1 MKNNSIMIY
10 GAGGH
15 ATSVYNLAI
24 DLNLNIDCFID
35 PFTSLDSKFGRKILS
50 YYDIKSNPK
59 SIVIAI
65 GDNKIRKQIYKSLLK
80 HTNLIFPK
88 LIHPSVY
95 VSRLSNISEGTVI
108 MPGASI
114 GPNCTIGKFCIIN
127 SNVSVDHDCEVK
139 DFSSLSPGVTVA
151 GNVNIG
157 ESTTIYMN
165 SAIANSVSIGNNA
178 IIGACSFV
186 KDNVADN
193 QINYGIPSKN
203 R

>member
-1 MKNNSIMIY
+1 MKSNSITIF

-15 ATSVYNLAI
+15 ATSVYSLAI
-24 DLNLNIDCFID
+24 DLNLNIDLFID
-35 PFTSLDSKFGRKILS
+35 PYTSLNFKFGRKILS
-50 YYDIKSNPK
+50 SYDFKTNSK

-65 GDNKIRKQIYKSLLK
+65 GDSKIRAQIYNSLLN

-88 LIHPSVY
+88 LIHPSAY
-95 VSRLSNISEGTVI
+95 VSKLSNISEGTVI

-114 GPNCTIGKFCIIN
+114 GPNCNIGKFCIIN
-127 SNVSVDHDCEVK
+127 SNVSIDHDCEVK
-139 DFSSLSPGVTVA
+139 DFSNLSPGVTVA

-157 ESTTIYMN
+157 QSTTVYMN
-165 SAIANSVSIGNNA
+165 SAIANNVSIGNNT

-186 KDNVADN
+186 KNDVADN
-193 QINYGIPSKN
+193 QINFGIPSKN